1 MTVSGYV
8 HSAGID
14 SEEFNGRRD
23 LTQLRRQA
31 SSVENQFLGDARRGI
46 DELIEELAEENCKA
60 LTRYRYEFLFLL
72 YVLFVVGR
80 VGHNFFWSS
89 FLAPIVGRAT
99 VPEPL
104 LTVDFY
110 IPAMIFLVLW
120 SGVLV
125 LSYTWRLRR
134 GLSTRIHKLAR
145 TMIETRISEGLF
157 PTIDHVCQDV
167 MSDDHLLAEL
177 QEHTSRF
184 RRELADGAAFLGGQ
198 RR

>member
-1 MTVSGYV
+1 
-8 HSAGID
+8 
-14 SEEFNGRRD
+14 
-23 LTQLRRQA
+23 
-31 SSVENQFLGDARRGI
+31 
-46 DELIEELAEENCKA
+46 
-60 LTRYRYEFLFLL
+60 
-72 YVLFVVGR
+72 
-80 VGHNFFWSS
+80 
-89 FLAPIVGRAT
+89 
-99 VPEPL
+99 
-104 LTVDFY
+104 
-110 IPAMIFLVLW
+110 
-120 SGVLV
+120 
-125 LSYTWRLRR
+125 LRR